1 MFSKKVDNESGSKA
15 LMPVPNKDTTPS
27 IISHDM
33 NILGNLISDG
43 YVDIDGRI
51 EGNVKCVALTVRE
64 KGMIKGDIIAEKVKV
79 CGEVSGLIKSRY
91 VHLTCTAKVR
101 GVIMHESLSVD
112 DGAFIDG
119 QCKRMDRKGD
129 TVKKLQEQEE
139 QSRQQHGDVLESLRL
154 IQQDDEKEA

>member
-1 MFSKKVDNESGSKA
+1 MFSKKAETHTPSSSSKA
-15 LMPVPNKDTTPS
+15 VVPMPSKDTVPS
-27 IISHDM
+27 VISHDM

-79 CGEVSGLIKSRY
+79 CGEVSGLIKARF
-91 VHLTCTAKVR
+91 VHLACTAKVR

-119 QCKRMDRKGD
+119 QCKRMDRKAE
-129 TVKKLQEQEE
+129 TVKKLQEQDESPEE
-139 QSRQQHGDVLESLRL
+139 AIDNLRL
-154 IQQDDEKEA
+154 INGDDQKSA